1 MKKTIKTIVALV
13 LIAGLA
19 VGGYFLYKNFD
30 VVKAWFND
38 LFNPPQE
45 QQTEAK
51 KIEDWTFEGSKI
63 KSYTGDETIIDNIPT
78 QYSRLNK
85 GVVETIDVTY
95 EMTTSP
101 EFEEIGEKVELSNG
115 FYCTFNG
122 AERTYFNS
130 SNEWNTYVG
139 EHYSDPEDMKN
150 MFPFKLEFCD
160 VIFVEGDDYQID
172 TIGSNAFSQNET
184 ITKVVLP
191 ETITIVE
198 SSAFQLC
205 SNLTEI
211 NLTHVT
217 SIGNYAFQN
226 SALTNVEINENVT
239 ALNSAFHGCSDLIY
253 VLINSSLLDY
263 NDVTSLTM
271 WNEEIKIYVPDQYYL
286 DNYSIF
292 SGYKDNIF
300 PINGTYPEHEILTI
314 NYYIDDELYTTDS
327 VEYDMYEIVIE
338 NYTLPNLE
346 FSFENGKLF
355 RGWQIEGTDT
365 YFSEAFSSG
374 NINLLIPESKVIN
387 FNASYYN
394 IPLVEG
400 IEQNTNINEFEIKS
414 EIELFEIP
422 QVFLEL
428 TKTYNCFEYDTF
440 EELSEDVERLKTY
453 IESEDYLLYISGSD
467 DEAYGDLWTFV
478 YTYEELIEII
488 ETKEHGCELIAPITI
503 HIVNYEYYDFTEYA
517 EGNARNEILELLR
530 QRNEIFSTGVYE
542 TYFNLDLTN
551 ATALET
557 IIIPNNEGYVYVHL
571 NNIENTTNLK
581 EIVINK
587 TDRILN
593 LTTEGTP
600 IISLNSN
607 VKIYVPDELYEEYL
621 ASEYWVNVSDQI
633 YKLSERTSL

>member
-30 VVKAWFND
+30 AVKAWFND

-45 QQTEAK
+45 QTEAK
-51 KIEDWTFEGSKI
+51 QIEYWTFEGSKI

-160 VIFVEGDDYQID
+160 VIFVEGNDYQID

-253 VLINSSLLDY
+253 ILINSSLLDY

-292 SGYKDNIF
+292 SGYKDKIF

-327 VEYDMYEIVIE
+327 VEYDISDMYID
-338 NYTLPNLE
+338 NYSLPDLE
-346 FSFENGKLF
+346 TTFENGKLL
-355 RGWQIEGTDT
+355 RGWQIQGTDQI
-365 YFSEAFSSG
+365 FSVYYSTN
-374 NINLLIPESKVIN
+374 NIQLTIPESQVIN
-387 FNASYYN
+387 FEVAYFN
-394 IPLVEG
+394 IPLLEG
-400 IEQNTNINEFEIKS
+400 VEQNIPSYSLKLKS
-414 EIELFEIP
+414 D
-422 QVFLEL
+422 V
-428 TKTYNCFEYDTF
+428 KTF
-440 EELSEDVERLKTY
+440 ETPQSLMKIDRLYAKYEYETFEDVDLEKMKAYFDEGKYMVCL
-453 IESEDYLLYISGSD
+453 SGANDED
-467 DEAYGDLWTFV
+467 YGDLYIFY
-478 YTYEELIEII
+478 YTYEDFLEVIENESWEMGPVLCEPLSIKIINYEFYDFSDYDNTYERNEII
-488 ETKEHGCELIAPITI
+488 E
-503 HIVNYEYYDFTEYA
+503 
-517 EGNARNEILELLR
+517 LLR
-530 QRNEIFSTGVYE
+530 SDEGIDSLGIDSDWF
-542 TYFNLDLTN
+542 YFDLTN
-551 ATALET
+551 ATELET
-557 IIIPNNEGYVYVHL
+557 LIL
-571 NNIENTTNLK
+571 NSDSKYYPSLGLGGLENATKLK
-581 EIVINK
+581 EIVINH
-587 TDRILN
+587 T
-593 LTTEGTP
+593 
-600 IISLNSN
+600 NSVLSN
-607 VKIYVPDELYEEYL
+607 YNGSIVNKFNANTKIYVPDELYDDYL
-621 ASEYWVNVSDQI
+621 INEGWSPFAEQI